1 MKGLDMRKRVHMLL
15 VALVFTIASIVVW
28 NLQVSPA
35 YRGID
40 SLVCR
45 ELAKQFSISP
55 ALLRYDD
62 LEQLGDC
69 VSFYKRV
76 YSVMPRDH
84 SGGSRTMKGIQK

>member
-1 MKGLDMRKRVHMLL
+1 MRKRIHMLV
-15 VALVFTIASIVVW
+15 VALVFTILSIVVW

-45 ELAKQFSISP
+45 ELAKQFSRSP

-62 LEQLGDC
+62 LEQLSDC
-69 VSFYKRV
+69 VSFYKRI
-76 YSVMPRDH
+76 YSVMPRSH
-84 SGGSRTMKGIQK
+84 SGGSRTITGTQK

>member
-1 MKGLDMRKRVHMLL
+1 MKGVAMRKRIHMLV
-15 VALVFTIASIVVW
+15 VALVVTVVSIVVW

-45 ELAKQFSISP
+45 ELAKQFSRSP

-69 VSFYKRV
+69 VSFYKRI
-76 YSVMPRDH
+76 YSVMPRSQ
-84 SGGSRTMKGIQK
+84 SGSSRTIKAAPK